1 MDISIVR
8 TEKKYGIT
16 WGQKNALL
24 HRLEPVI
31 KVDQYSGTK
40 GYMVRSL
47 YFDSI
52 YDNDYFDKISGL
64 NTAAYILT

>member
-16 WGQKNALL
+16 WGQKNVLL

-31 KVDQYSGTK
+31 ENLIDIHGTK
-40 GYMVRSL
+40 RL
-47 YFDSI
+47 YGAFVI
-52 YDNDYFDKISGL
+52 F
-64 NTAAYILT
+64 